1 MKIEKNLCRVKLL
14 NSAIKKKKKNDEF
27 HFAIQLLIKLLLF

>member
-14 NSAIKKKKKNDEF
+14 NSAIKKKKNDEF